1 MSART
6 QPLAIV
12 GIGCRFPG
20 GITDPATFWRVI
32 AAGTD
37 CVTDIPPDR
46 RELAGWYD
54 PRPATPGRM
63 TTRRGGFL
71 PQVDHFDAAFFGI
84 APREAIRLDPQQR
97 LLLETAWETFE
108 DAGTDVRT
116 LEGSRTGV
124 FVGEWLSD
132 YETMMFAHPAE
143 LDFFSA
149 QGTGRY
155 AASGRISFAFG
166 LRGPALTVD
175 TACSSSLVAVHLAC
189 RSLLDGECDQA
200 IAAGV
205 NVILQPNISIAYS
218 QSRMMAPD
226 GRCKFGDA
234 HGDGYIRSEGVA
246 AILLKP
252 LDRALAD
259 GDRIHALIRGSAIG
273 NDGRTSGSLGT
284 PSRAGQEDT
293 LRAAYSDAGIAPA
306 RVAYVEAHGTGTRA
320 GDPVELGALG
330 AVLCEGPAR
339 TARCFV
345 GSVKTNLGHTE
356 GAAGLAGLIKAALVL
371 RFGAVPPSLHCE
383 VLNPAIP
390 WSELPL
396 EIPQRLIP
404 LPSDGRK
411 RIAGVSSMGIAGTN
425 AHVVLEEAPLAL
437 PVVRSLLPRAF
448 LLPLSAR
455 SHSALAE
462 LANAYATLL
471 ESPDAPALAD
481 VCASAAWYRT
491 PLRHRAA
498 FVSETPADMVD
509 RLRRFSQGDASGA
522 QASGVAMDERP
533 RRLAFVFPGQGAQWE
548 GMARELLVRE
558 PAFRAS
564 LERSEAALRP
574 LVDWSL
580 LEQLQAGTRFDD
592 IAVVQPVLLAVE
604 IALANLWRAYGVEP
618 AAVVGHSMGEAAAAC
633 VAGALT
639 LEEAMAIVCRRSAL
653 MRRTSGQ
660 GAMAMVELP
669 LEEATSHL
677 DPFGERLSVAVNNGA
692 RSTIV
697 AGEPEALQELLASLD
712 GEGVFCRLVKVDVA
726 SHSPQMDPLVPELV
740 TSLAALRPTH
750 ASIPLYSTVT
760 AERVEGGTLEAAYWG
775 RNLRAT
781 VRFRETVVAMQGD
794 GIEGFIEMSPHPLLV
809 PALQPAMA
817 LPSLR
822 REEPEQASLLSSLGA
837 LFVIGH
843 PIEWRRLYADGHA
856 RVDLPHYPW
865 QRERFWWEP
874 SGGVAGA
881 PDATGRE
888 NRHPFLA
895 RAFRQADGRAAH
907 WETLLGPAQFTW
919 LADHRVGGSAVFPAA
934 AFCEA
939 ALAAAREARPDT
951 KWALRD
957 VHFHAPLALGEAAT
971 RVQVGVDWRT
981 GDDARFTMHASAIE
995 DVREDAWT
1003 LHASG
1008 ELIPA
1013 SRMAAATMAGDTRP
1027 AAGAPRL
1034 GADELKAAFAGVA
1047 LEYGPAFRA
1056 LQGLRVDGR
1065 SGVGDISLDAE
1076 SLDVSAS
1083 SYASYPPLLDAA
1095 LQALV
1100 ALLTRNALA
1109 EGETILPASIGRL
1122 VVHEPIPLHEPLTV
1136 HASLQEI
1143 TEQAAHGAF
1152 RLLASDGRL
1161 VAEAADVT
1169 LARVRLADATPL
1181 AQLLY
1186 DATWRP
1192 TELANG
1198 AAPSRALLLTPD
1210 AETAG
1215 SLEAALRAVGIDTS
1229 VCTATE
1235 AEAMGR
1241 AVGDFLNGGAGE
1253 NARSAIVHLL
1263 ALDAPPPDE
1272 GAAWSEASWRLAGDS
1287 VLALVRAIDAAGSAA
1302 RPRVWFVSRRAVSV
1316 LPTDGAMALGQSALW
1331 GLGRVVAHEYP
1342 ALEATL
1348 VDLDSAGVGVLAPLL
1363 CSQSVERQ
1371 VALRDGRWHALRLV
1385 PRGPIPPVARPAGS
1399 AQYAASTSHPGVVE
1413 QLHWQQ
1419 VDVGAPAPD
1428 EVEIEVAATG
1438 LNFMNLLSA
1447 LGMCPGWEHGLGP
1460 LGIECAGRVR
1470 RVGDAVTTWAP
1481 GNAVVAVAPGCLGSR
1496 TVAHQALVAR
1506 MPPGLAPED
1515 AAALPIV
1522 FLTAWY
1528 GLHHLAR
1535 LAQGERVLIHSAAGG
1550 VGLAALQV
1558 ARHLGAEVLATA
1570 GSEEKRALV
1579 RSLGAV
1585 AVFDSRSTSFADD
1598 VLQVT
1603 GGLGVDVVL
1612 NSLAGDAIEA
1622 GLRTLAPYGR
1632 FVELGKRDIY
1642 GTTAI
1647 GLQPFRRNLS
1657 YFAMDLDRMMRERPV
1672 ALGRHLRD
1680 VMQRVEAGDF
1690 TPLPTRTFAAD
1701 DLVEAFRL
1709 LMPGTHVGKHVVSH
1723 VNRPSSIAVPVRQ
1736 RFPVAEDGTYIIT
1749 GGLGGLGLE
1758 VAGWLARRG
1767 AGCLVLLGRGAPS
1780 AEGQAAIAA
1789 FERQGTRVLV
1799 VACDVAEQAELEALL
1814 ERVRTACPPLRGVFH
1829 AAGILQDAPLISL
1842 TPATL
1847 RATGR
1852 AKVLGA
1858 WHLDRLT
1865 EADPL
1870 DAFVLFSSV
1879 ASLFGTP
1886 GQGNYAAANA
1896 FLDALAH
1903 HRRARGRPALSVNFG
1918 PVRNVGLAAAS
1929 ALRGNSLSR
1938 LGFDG
1943 LAPSRVVDALDALL
1957 GADATHAACMHL
1969 DPARWY
1975 AATGERAGRRPS
1987 GRAARRRTFYAA
1999 PGQRRGAA
2007 CRTAAGSTRGPA
2019 PSRAPGRCG
2028 EGRGGCGAPPS
2039 GSARAGG
2046 PGPEGPGAGFAD
2058 GARAAASAR
2067 TEDGGSPYTVA
2078 RVELPDGSRPRRSP
2092 GGATRDPPRGRH
2104 ACGPRGNR
2112 RRRADGAADRART
2125 AE

>member
-20 GITDPATFWRVI
+20 GITDPETFWRVI

-63 TTRRGGFL
+63 TTKRGGFL

-132 YETMMFAHPAE
+132 YEAMMFAHPAE

-155 AASGRISFAFG
+155 SASGRISFAFG

-259 GDRIHALIRGSAIG
+259 GDRIHALIRGSAVG

-293 LRAAYSDAGIAPA
+293 LRAAYSNAGIAPA
-306 RVAYVEAHGTGTRA
+306 RVVYVEAHGTGTRA

-330 AVLCEGPAR
+330 AVLGEGPAR
-339 TARCFV
+339 TTRCLV

-371 RFGAVPPSLHCE
+371 RFGAVPPSLHCD

-396 EIPQRLIP
+396 EIPQCLIP

-425 AHVVLEEAPLAL
+425 AHVVLEEAPLA
-437 PVVRSLLPRAF
+437 PPAVGSLLPRAF

-471 ESPDAPALAD
+471 ESPDAPALGD

-498 FVSETPADMVD
+498 FVSETPADLVD

-522 QASGVAMDERP
+522 QASGIAMDTRP
-533 RRLAFVFPGQGAQWE
+533 RRLAFVFPGQGAQWV

-580 LEQLQAGTRFDD
+580 LEQLQSGTRFDD

-639 LEEAMAIVCRRSAL
+639 LDEAMAIVCQRSAL

-669 LEEATSHL
+669 LEEATSRL
-677 DPFGERLSVAVNNGA
+677 EPFGERLSVAVNNGA

-697 AGEPEALQELLASLD
+697 AGEPEALRELLASLD

-740 TSLAALRPTH
+740 ASLGELRPTH

-760 AERVEGGTLEAAYWG
+760 AERVEGDTLEAAYWG

-781 VRFRETVVAMQGD
+781 VRFRETVVAMQED
-794 GIEGFIEMSPHPLLV
+794 GIEGFIEMSPHPLLT
-809 PALQPAMA
+809 PALQPAIA

-822 REEPEQASLLSSLGA
+822 REEPEQATLLESLGA
-837 LFVIGH
+837 LFVMGH
-843 PIEWRRLYADGHA
+843 PIEWRRLYAEGHA
-856 RVDLPHYPW
+856 RVDVPHYPW

-874 SGGVAGA
+874 SGGLADA
-881 PDATGRE
+881 PDATGRHG
-888 NRHPFLA
+888 RHPFLT
-895 RAFRQADGRAAH
+895 RVFRQADGRGANWEALLAPAH
-907 WETLLGPAQFTW
+907 FAW
-919 LADHRVGGSAVFPAA
+919 LSDHRVGGSAVFPAA

-957 VHFHAPLALGEAAT
+957 VRFHAPLGLGEAAT

-981 GDDARFTMHASAIE
+981 GDNARFTMHASAI
-995 DVREDAWT
+995 DDDREDAWT

-1013 SRMAAATMAGDTRP
+1013 SRMAPVATTGDTQP
-1027 AAGAPRL
+1027 AVETSRL
-1034 GADELKAAFAGVA
+1034 GADELQAGFASVS

-1056 LQGLRVDGR
+1056 LQGLCVDGR
-1065 SGVGDISLDAE
+1065 SAVGEISIDSE
-1076 SLDVSAS
+1076 NLDVSAS

-1136 HASLQEI
+1136 YASLQEI
-1143 TEQAAHGAF
+1143 TEQAAHGAL
-1152 RLLASDGRL
+1152 RLMTADGRL
-1161 VAEAADVT
+1161 VADAADVV
-1169 LARVRLADATPL
+1169 LARVRPADATPL

-1192 TELANG
+1192 TEVANG

-1229 VCTATE
+1229 VCAATE
-1235 AEAMGR
+1235 AEEIRR
-1241 AVGDFLNGGAGE
+1241 AVGDFLNSGAGD

-1272 GAAWSEASWRLAGDS
+1272 GDEWSETSWRLAGDS

-1348 VDLDSAGVGVLAPLL
+1348 VDLDSADVDVLAPLL
-1363 CSQSVERQ
+1363 CSLSVERQ

-1447 LGMCPGWEHGLGP
+1447 LGMFAGNGLGS

-1470 RVGDAVTTWAP
+1470 RVGDAVTDWAP
-1481 GNAVVAVAPGCLGSR
+1481 GDAVVAVAPGCLGSR

-1506 MPPGLAPED
+1506 MPPGLTPED

-1579 RSLGAV
+1579 TVAGCRGGVRLAFHVVRRRCAASDGGPRCGRGPQLACRRCDRGGAPHPRTLRSLRRTRQARHLWHNSDRPAAV
-1585 AVFDSRSTSFADD
+1585 PPEPLVLRHGSRPH
-1598 VLQVT
+1598 
-1603 GGLGVDVVL
+1603 
-1612 NSLAGDAIEA
+1612 DARETR
-1622 GLRTLAPYGR
+1622 RTRAAP
-1632 FVELGKRDIY
+1632 E
-1642 GTTAI
+1642 
-1647 GLQPFRRNLS
+1647 
-1657 YFAMDLDRMMRERPV
+1657 
-1672 ALGRHLRD
+1672 GRHASCRGRRLH
-1680 VMQRVEAGDF
+1680 
-1690 TPLPTRTFAAD
+1690 AA
-1701 DLVEAFRL
+1701 AHA
-1709 LMPGTHVGKHVVSH
+1709 HVRGR
-1723 VNRPSSIAVPVRQ
+1723 RP
-1736 RFPVAEDGTYIIT
+1736 
-1749 GGLGGLGLE
+1749 
-1758 VAGWLARRG
+1758 RRG
-1767 AGCLVLLGRGAPS
+1767 VPPAHAGHPRRQARGIARESAVVDRRTHRAALPRGRGW
-1780 AEGQAAIAA
+1780 
-1789 FERQGTRVLV
+1789 
-1799 VACDVAEQAELEALL
+1799 DV
-1814 ERVRTACPPLRGVFH
+1814 R
-1829 AAGILQDAPLISL
+1829 
-1842 TPATL
+1842 
-1847 RATGR
+1847 
-1852 AKVLGA
+1852 
-1858 WHLDRLT
+1858 
-1865 EADPL
+1865 
-1870 DAFVLFSSV
+1870 
-1879 ASLFGTP
+1879 
-1886 GQGNYAAANA
+1886 
-1896 FLDALAH
+1896 H
-1903 HRRARGRPALSVNFG
+1903 HRR
-1918 PVRNVGLAAAS
+1918 
-1929 ALRGNSLSR
+1929 
-1938 LGFDG
+1938 
-1943 LAPSRVVDALDALL
+1943 
-1957 GADATHAACMHL
+1957 
-1969 DPARWY
+1969 
-1975 AATGERAGRRPS
+1975 
-1987 GRAARRRTFYAA
+1987 
-1999 PGQRRGAA
+1999 
-2007 CRTAAGSTRGPA
+2007 TRGPRA
-2019 PSRAPGRCG
+2019 RSRWMACAPGR
-2028 EGRGGCGAPPS
+2028 RVPGA
-2039 GSARAGG
+2039 ARSRSSIRRG
-2046 PGPEGPGAGFAD
+2046 PGGD
-2058 GARAAASAR
+2058 
-2067 TEDGGSPYTVA
+2067 
-2078 RVELPDGSRPRRSP
+2078 
-2092 GGATRDPPRGRH
+2092 
-2104 ACGPRGNR
+2104 
-2112 RRRADGAADRART
+2112 RRA
-2125 AE
+2125 